1 MIVSLAESA
10 DDSSVLHIL
19 SRCEADIAE
28 DRASA
33 ASAFDLSMQLM
44 AVRGSSP
51 AAKGST
57 TTVSLSGFASRPL
70 LITRGSRVARA
81 ALRLCCQ
88 AACSALAGARE
99 EVLSTATEGLHDMLK
114 ANGGGAGLDQKQHLR
129 DFVLTYCIDVL
140 RHLQDKLQRRWS
152 PAPGALP
159 HGGGAAAAATTPEA
173 RIPSSSAISAVSTSL
188 SSSGLTPVQSTPA
201 AQSLVGAAGGGEFD
215 GEERYRIK
223 ARALYAIL
231 KGVIDMH
238 PTTCTQVQR
247 CSRSMVVEQL
257 QKDHNIVQHIIED
270 VRLLA
275 VSLAGSRPSLTRSTS
290 RDRFLAAVA
299 SPMSMGP
306 DTVAPSVEASGAPM
320 GRSVFI
326 GSECWARLEFLRFFL
341 ETSDAQLKLSTE
353 QALSLWNA
361 LQESSCETACCWFRL
376 LQDAGGL
383 LEPAA
388 CEVGDSSRL
397 WGLLCFLRR
406 CLRLWQSFVCVRSW
420 RGRGVGVQL
429 DLLEGLPPHTCV
441 EGEGVGA
448 WRLKLVGLYVCMDRF
463 QAACQLP

>member
-10 DDSSVLHIL
+10 DDNSVLHIL

-33 ASAFDLSMQLM
+33 ASAFDLSIQLM

-51 AAKGST
+51 AAKGRS

-70 LITRGSRVARA
+70 LITRGSRVAQA

-114 ANGGGAGLDQKQHLR
+114 ANGGGAGLEQKQHLR

-140 RHLQDKLQRRWS
+140 RQLQDKLQRRWS
-152 PAPGALP
+152 PAPRALP
-159 HGGGAAAAATTPEA
+159 HGAAAAAAAAAATPEA
-173 RIPSSSAISAVSTSL
+173 RIPSSPAISAVLSVT
-188 SSSGLTPVQSTPA
+188 SSSLTPVQSTPE

-238 PTTCTQVQR
+238 PTTCTQAQR
-247 CSRSMVVEQL
+247 CSRSMCVEQL

-275 VSLAGSRPSLTRSTS
+275 VSLADSLPSLTRSTS

-299 SPMSMGP
+299 SPMSKGP

-320 GRSVFI
+320 GRSAFI

-388 CEVGDSSRL
+388 CEVVDGSRL
-397 WGLLCFLRR
+397 WGPLCFLRR
-406 CLRLWQSFVCVRSW
+406 CLRL
-420 RGRGVGVQL
+420 L
-429 DLLEGLPPHTCV
+429 V
-441 EGEGVGA
+441 EL
-448 WRLKLVGLYVCMDRF
+448 RLR
-463 QAACQLP
+463 